1 MSIKAAV
8 KNVSIKIS
16 NDCLACL
23 RREVVDDRS
32 VSFVRL
38 ARTCCRAEVQYH
50 RSGLYVELVPRSV
63 TSLYMSKTNYLFEG
77 FEIILKVEGSKEMQ
91 VALGRCYLGP

>member
-8 KNVSIKIS
+8 KNASIRIL
-16 NDCLACL
+16 NDCLTCL

-50 RSGLYVELVPRSV
+50 WSGLYAQLVPRSV
-63 TSLYMSKTNYLFEG
+63 TGLYMLMTSYLFEG
-77 FEIILKVEGSKEMQ
+77 FEIILKVKGSKEMR